1 MPIVKNSEDLDYDYL
16 EKLYE
21 NKVFEDYKCQ
31 IIASRR
37 YEEVKI
43 STDKLTFKLIDKE
56 QRDTVSLVHGEIEY
70 YNGVEYFHIIWTYS
84 KFPKQGHL
92 SYLFDLLIYE
102 FGLKL
107 ISDEYHT
114 SPGSKEFWQ
123 SLMRKKKYKIFRLN
137 LETNHK
143 RNANKYDEKEIWGTE
158 EKFNNIQLLNNWNI
172 NILEENNE
180 LENVNENIAHT
191 DDVID
196 NILSLINEDKQL
208 IKSKNVSKRK
218 IRLVAQR
225 I

>member
-1 MPIVKNSEDLDYDYL
+1 MPIVKNPEDLDYDYL

-21 NKVFEDYKCQ
+21 NKIFEDYKCEV
-31 IIASRR
+31 IPSRK
-37 YEEVKI
+37 YEEIKI
-43 STDKLTFKLIDKE
+43 STDRVTFKLIDKE
-56 QRDTVSLVHGEIEY
+56 QRDTVSLIHGEIAY
-70 YNGVEYFHIIWTYS
+70 YNGNEYFQIIWTYS

-92 SYLFDLLIYE
+92 SFLFDLLIYE

-123 SLMRKKKYKIFRLN
+123 SLIRKKKYKIFRLN

-143 RNANKYDEKEIWGTE
+143 RNANKYDENEIWGTE
-158 EKFNNIQLLNNWNI
+158 EKFNIELLDNWNI
-172 NILEENNE
+172 DILEENNE
-180 LENVNENIAHT
+180 LENVNREDRDEVIENILLNV
-191 DDVID
+191 D
-196 NILSLINEDKQL
+196 EDKQL

-218 IRLVAQR
+218 IRLVAQK

>member
-1 MPIVKNSEDLDYDYL
+1 MPIVKKPEDLDYNYL

-21 NKVFEDYKCQ
+21 NKIFEDYKCK
-31 IIASRR
+31 IITSRK
-37 YEEVKI
+37 YEEIKI
-43 STDKLTFKLIDKE
+43 STDRLTFKLIDKE
-56 QRDTVSLVHGEIEY
+56 QRDTVSLVHGEIRY
-70 YNGVEYFHIIWTYS
+70 YNDIEYFQIIWTYS
-84 KFPKQGHL
+84 KFPNQGHL
-92 SYLFDLLIYE
+92 SFLFDLLIYE

-107 ISDEYHT
+107 ISDECHT

-137 LETNHK
+137 LETNYK

-158 EKFNNIQLLNNWNI
+158 EKFNNIDLLNNWNI
-172 NILEENNE
+172 NILEENNK
-180 LENVNENIAHT
+180 LENINENFEHGDEI
-191 DDVID
+191 ID
-196 NILSLINEDKQL
+196 NILLHIDENKQL

>member
-1 MPIVKNSEDLDYDYL
+1 MKTPEDLDYDYL

-21 NKVFEDYKCQ
+21 NKIFEDYKCQ
-31 IIASRR
+31 IIASRK
-37 YEEVKI
+37 YEEIKI

-56 QRDTVSLVHGEIEY
+56 QRDTVSLVHGEIRL
-70 YNGVEYFHIIWTYS
+70 YNGIEYFQIIWTYS
-84 KFPKQGHL
+84 KFPKQGYL
-92 SYLFDLLIYE
+92 SFLFDLLIYE

-137 LETNHK
+137 LETNYK
-143 RNANKYDEKEIWGTE
+143 KNANKYDEKEIWGAE
-158 EKFNNIQLLNNWNI
+158 ENFNSMELLNNWNI

-180 LENVNENIAHT
+180 LENFDEDIEYNDE
-191 DDVID
+191 VID
-196 NILSLINEDKQL
+196 NILLGIDKDKHQV
-208 IKSKNVSKRK
+208 KSKNISKRK
-218 IRLVAQR
+218 IRLVAQG